1 MDRLSDA
8 HLTSPAVCAAGLSK
22 CYHLYE
28 RPLHRLLQ
36 LAFGERRRYYREF
49 WALRDASFELAR
61 GEVLGIVGRN
71 GAGKS
76 TLLQLVCGTL
86 VPTGGTIDVNG
97 RVAAL
102 LELGAGFNPEFTG
115 GENVHL
121 SASILGLTRAE
132 VAARFDEIVEFSGIG
147 EFIDQPVK
155 FYSSGMY
162 VRLAFAVATSV
173 DPDVLVIDEALSVG
187 DGEFA
192 RKSFDRIMTLK
203 EAGKTILFCSHS
215 LYHVEAICTRALW
228 LKDGRIEMLDVPSRV
243 IAAYSA
249 FMDSGRADQS
259 TTVRL
264 TSPSPEIRSAGTQ
277 SARITSIEVSVDG
290 VIGTKHV
297 LRSGES
303 NLQVT
308 VRYASDPT
316 RAGPSLGVGV
326 VHSSG
331 LLVSS
336 AGSVNDGVTL
346 ARDPAGNGVATLVF
360 PACTLLKGEYTLNLL
375 LFCERGLHVYDYAV
389 NYGLLEVTQQGL
401 EQGFVSLPHE
411 WRQAGND
418 VETAATP
425 RRQ

>member
-1 MDRLSDA
+1 MDRLPEKRLA
-8 HLTSPAVCAAGLSK
+8 TPAVSAAGLSK

-36 LAFGERRRYYREF
+36 LVRGERRRYYREF
-49 WALRDASFELAR
+49 WALRDATFEVAP

-86 VPTGGTIDVNG
+86 AATGGTIDVNG

-115 GENVHL
+115 RENVHL
-121 SASILGLTRAE
+121 AASILGLTKSE
-132 VAARFDEIVEFSGIG
+132 VAARFEEIVEFSGIRD
-147 EFIDQPVK
+147 FIDQPVK

-162 VRLAFAVATSV
+162 VRLAFSVATSV

-215 LYHVEAICTRALW
+215 LYHIDAICTRALW
-228 LKDGRIEMLDVPSRV
+228 LKDGRIEMFDAPSRV

-249 FMDSGRADQS
+249 FIDSGRAHDGRAVAAS
-259 TTVRL
+259 TPGDAIRPT
-264 TSPSPEIRSAGTQ
+264 TSQ
-277 SARITSIEVSVDG
+277 SARITGIEVSVDG
-290 VIGTKHV
+290 VAGTRHT

-303 NLQVT
+303 TLRIS
-308 VRYASDPT
+308 VRYASDPV
-316 RAGPSLGVGV
+316 APGPSLGVGV

-346 ARDPAGNGVATLVF
+346 SRDAAGNGTATLVF
-360 PACTLLKGEYTLNLL
+360 PCCALLKGEYTLNLL

-389 NYGLLEVTQQGL
+389 NYGVLEVTQRGL
-401 EQGFVSLPHE
+401 EQGFVSLPHQ
-411 WRQAGND
+411 WQD
-418 VETAATP
+418 D
-425 RRQ
+425 

>member
-1 MDRLSDA
+1 MDRFPEKRLA
-8 HLTSPAVCAAGLSK
+8 APAVSAAGLSK

-36 LAFGERRRYYREF
+36 LVRGERRRYYREF
-49 WALRDASFELAR
+49 WALRDATFEVAP

-86 VPTGGTIDVNG
+86 AATGGTIDVNG

-115 GENVHL
+115 RENVHL
-121 SASILGLTRAE
+121 AASILGLTKSE
-132 VAARFDEIVEFSGIG
+132 VAARFEEIVEFSGIRD
-147 EFIDQPVK
+147 FIDQPVK

-162 VRLAFAVATSV
+162 VRLAFSVATSV

-215 LYHVEAICTRALW
+215 LYHIDAICTRALW
-228 LKDGRIEMLDVPSRV
+228 LKDGRIEMFDAPSRV

-249 FMDSGRADQS
+249 FIDSGRAHDGRAGAAS
-259 TTVRL
+259 TPGDALRPT
-264 TSPSPEIRSAGTQ
+264 TSQA
-277 SARITSIEVSVDG
+277 ARITGIEVSVDG
-290 VIGTKHV
+290 VAGTRHT

-303 NLQVT
+303 TLRIS
-308 VRYASDPT
+308 VRYASDPG
-316 RAGPSLGVGV
+316 APGPSLGVGV

-346 ARDPAGNGVATLVF
+346 SRDAAGNGTATLVF
-360 PACTLLKGEYTLNLL
+360 PCCALLKGEYTLNLL

-389 NYGLLEVTQQGL
+389 NYGVLEVTQRGL

-411 WRQAGND
+411 WQD
-418 VETAATP
+418 D
-425 RRQ
+425 

>member
-1 MDRLSDA
+1 MDRLPETR
-8 HLTSPAVCAAGLSK
+8 LTTSAVSAAGLSK

-49 WALRDASFELAR
+49 WALRDASFELAP

-86 VPTGGTIDVNG
+86 APTGGTIDVNG

-115 GENVHL
+115 RENVHL
-121 SASILGLTRAE
+121 AASILGLTRAE

-215 LYHVEAICTRALW
+215 LYHIEAICTRALW
-228 LKDGRIEMLDVPSRV
+228 LKDGHIEMLDAPSRV

-249 FMDSGRADQS
+249 FMDTGRAQAS
-259 TTVRL
+259 TGVSTGAPAGEVRPA
-264 TSPSPEIRSAGTQ
+264 TSQ
-277 SARITSIEVSVDG
+277 SARITGIEVSVDG

-297 LRSGES
+297 LRSGKS
-303 NLQVT
+303 TLRIT
-308 VRYASDPT
+308 VRYGSDPS
-316 RAGPSLGVGV
+316 RPGPSLGVGV

-336 AGSVNDGVTL
+336 AGSVNDGVTFS
-346 ARDPAGNGVATLVF
+346 RDLAGNGVATLVF
-360 PACTLLKGEYTLNLL
+360 PACALLKGEYTLNLL
-375 LFCERGLHVYDYAV
+375 LFCERGLHVYDYSV

-401 EQGFVSLPHE
+401 EQGFVSLPHQ
-411 WRQAGND
+411 WQHD
-418 VETAATP
+418 
-425 RRQ
+425 

>member
-1 MDRLSDA
+1 MDRLPETR
-8 HLTSPAVCAAGLSK
+8 LTTSAVSAAGLSK

-49 WALRDASFELAR
+49 WALRDASFELAP

-86 VPTGGTIDVNG
+86 APTGGTIDVNG

-115 GENVHL
+115 RENVHL
-121 SASILGLTRAE
+121 AASILGLTRAE

-215 LYHVEAICTRALW
+215 LYHIEAICTRALW
-228 LKDGRIEMLDVPSRV
+228 LKDGHIEMLDAPSRV

-249 FMDSGRADQS
+249 FMDTGRAQAS
-259 TTVRL
+259 TGVPTG
-264 TSPSPEIRSAGTQ
+264 TPAGEIRPATPQ
-277 SARITSIEVSVDG
+277 SARITGIEVSVDG

-303 NLQVT
+303 TLQIR
-308 VRYASDPT
+308 VRYASDPS
-316 RAGPSLGVGV
+316 RPGPSLGVGV

-336 AGSVNDGVTL
+336 AGSVNDGVTFS
-346 ARDPAGNGVATLVF
+346 RDAAGNGLATLVF
-360 PACTLLKGEYTLNLL
+360 PACALLKGEYTLNLL
-375 LFCERGLHVYDYAV
+375 LFCERGLHVYDYSV

-401 EQGFVSLPHE
+401 EQGFVSLPHQ
-411 WRQAGND
+411 WQHD
-418 VETAATP
+418 
-425 RRQ
+425 

>member
-1 MDRLSDA
+1 MDRLPETR
-8 HLTSPAVCAAGLSK
+8 LTTSAVSAAGLSK

-49 WALRDASFELAR
+49 WALRDASFELAP

-86 VPTGGTIDVNG
+86 APTGGTIDVNG

-115 GENVHL
+115 RENVHL
-121 SASILGLTRAE
+121 AASILGLTRAE

-215 LYHVEAICTRALW
+215 LYHIEAICTRALW
-228 LKDGRIEMLDVPSRV
+228 LKDGHIEMLDAPSRV

-249 FMDSGRADQS
+249 FMDTGRAQAS
-259 TTVRL
+259 TGVPTG
-264 TSPSPEIRSAGTQ
+264 TPAGEIRPATPQ
-277 SARITSIEVSVDG
+277 SARITGIEVSVDG

-303 NLQVT
+303 TLQIR
-308 VRYASDPT
+308 VRYASDPS
-316 RAGPSLGVGV
+316 RPGPSLGVGV

-336 AGSVNDGVTL
+336 AGSVNDGVTFS
-346 ARDPAGNGVATLVF
+346 RDAAGNGLATLVF
-360 PACTLLKGEYTLNLL
+360 PACALLKGEYTLNLL
-375 LFCERGLHVYDYAV
+375 LFCERGLHVYDYSV

-401 EQGFVSLPHE
+401 EQGFVSLAHQ
-411 WRQAGND
+411 WQHD
-418 VETAATP
+418 
-425 RRQ
+425 

>member
-1 MDRLSDA
+1 MDRLPTERLA
-8 HLTSPAVCAAGLSK
+8 TPAVSATGLSK

-28 RPLHRLLQ
+28 RPLQRLLQ
-36 LAFGERRRYYREF
+36 LAFGDRRRYYREF
-49 WALRDASFELAR
+49 WALRDASFDIAP

-86 VPTGGTIDVNG
+86 APTGGSIDVNG

-102 LELGAGFNPEFTG
+102 LELGAGFNPDFTG
-115 GENVHL
+115 RENVHL
-121 SASILGLTRAE
+121 AASILGLTRSE
-132 VAARFDEIVEFSGIG
+132 IAARFQEIIDFAGVG

-203 EAGKTILFCSHS
+203 EAGRTILFCSHS
-215 LYHVEAICTRALW
+215 LYHVEAISTRALW
-228 LKDGRIEMLDVPSRV
+228 LRDGRIEMLDTPSRV
-243 IAAYSA
+243 IPAYSA
-249 FMDSGRADQS
+249 FIDSGRAQDSAAVPGS
-259 TTVRL
+259 TPESGIRPE
-264 TSPSPEIRSAGTQ
+264 TSQA
-277 SARITSIEVSVDG
+277 ARITGIEVSVDG
-290 VIGTKHV
+290 VPGTRHM

-303 NLQVT
+303 TLQIT
-308 VRYASDPT
+308 VRYASDPLQP
-316 RAGPSLGVGV
+316 APSLAVAV

-336 AGSVNDGVTL
+336 AGSFNDGVTFS
-346 ARDPAGNGVATLVF
+346 RDSSGAGKATLIL
-360 PACTLLKGEYTLNLL
+360 PECPLLKGEYTLNLL

-389 NYGLLEVTQQGL
+389 NYGLLEVTQRGL
-401 EQGFVSLPHE
+401 EQGFVSLRHE
-411 WRQAGND
+411 WRDG
-418 VETAATP
+418 
-425 RRQ
+425 